1 MNKIEGIDEAFSRA
15 KVIFLT
21 TFDGDRE
28 NSRQMT
34 NFNESPYKTMWFPT
48 ESGTGKV
55 RDIEK
60 NPRVLLTFPAENEGD
75 FYEIEGEASFA
86 DRETVRGRWRWWFLY
101 WRPSQKR
108 RFWFSPLHTEN
119 RVIINVRPIQAKL
132 VTRS

>member
-1 MNKIEGIDEAFSRA
+1 MNKIEGIEEAFSRA

-48 ESGTGKV
+48 ESGTRKV

-60 NPRVLLTFPAENEGD
+60 NPRVLLTFPAGKEGD
-75 FYEIEGEASFA
+75 YYEVEGEASFA
-86 DRETVRGRWRWWFLY
+86 DRETVRDRWRCLY

-108 RFWFSPLHTEN
+108 RFWFNPLHTEN